1 MQIEENQLSWYELGQ
16 YLGCLPATD
25 FTVFKVVV
33 LFKQC
38 YIWTDP
44 ARRVQLSEMVL
55 SCDKHKPPNVM

>member
-38 YIWTDP
+38 YIWTDT
-44 ARRVQLSEMVL
+44 ARRVQLSEMEL